1 MDAPRLEGKV
11 AVVTGAARG
20 LGRAYALRLA
30 RLGADVAVI
39 DIDLNSAAEF
49 GEALSAP
56 TVPDEV
62 AVLGR
67 RAVGLQADLGRR
79 EAAHD
84 AIARAIAA
92 LGRIDVLVNNAGGAI
107 TPIERS
113 TASVMPQ
120 QDIQTILEVNLMSA
134 IHCCQAAVPVMKAQ
148 GGGVIVNVS
157 TMAATTVIGRGM
169 LAHYGMAKAAVAQYT
184 RYLAAELGPDGIRA
198 NCLAPGPIQTS
209 RVMAQAA
216 ARGIGRPDEARRI
229 PLRRLG
235 TTEAC
240 ANVIEFLATDLSS
253 YVTGQ
258 SISVCGGSVL
268 SPS

>member
-1 MDAPRLEGKV
+1 MRLEGKV

-30 RLGADVAVI
+30 RLGADVAVV
-39 DIDLNSAAEF
+39 DIDLGSAAEF

-56 TVPDEV
+56 TVPDEII
-62 AVLGR
+62 ALGR
-67 RAVGLQADLGRR
+67 RSIGLQADLGRR

-84 AIARAIAA
+84 AVARACAV
-92 LGRIDVLVNNAGGAI
+92 LGRVDVLVNNAGGAI
-107 TPIERS
+107 TPSERS
-113 TASVMPQ
+113 TASVAPEE
-120 QDIQTILEVNLMSA
+120 DIRTILDVNLMSA
-134 IHCCQAAVPVMKAQ
+134 IHCCQAVAPIMRAQ

-157 TMAATTVIGRGM
+157 TMAAATVIGRGL

-198 NCLAPGPIQTS
+198 NCIAPGPIQTS
-209 RVMAQAA
+209 RVVAQAA
-216 ARGIGRPDEARRI
+216 ARGIARTDDARRI

-235 TTEAC
+235 TVEDC
-240 ANVIEFLATDLSS
+240 ANVLEFLATDLSS